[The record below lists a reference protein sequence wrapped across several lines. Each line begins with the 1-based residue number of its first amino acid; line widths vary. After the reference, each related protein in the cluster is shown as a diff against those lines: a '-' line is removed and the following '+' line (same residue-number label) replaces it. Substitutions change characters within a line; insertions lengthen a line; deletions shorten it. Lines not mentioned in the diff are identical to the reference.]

1 MDEKAFDQQ
10 ADLAFAHIEA
20 VLETVDDGL
29 DYELLPGGVLEI
41 EFEDG
46 AKMIINRHRIAQEIW
61 VAARSGGFHFRWS
74 DTGWLDTRTGENLMA
89 KLSTLVSDQAGS
101 DIRF

>member
-1 MDEKAFDQQ
+1 MDEKAFDLQ

-20 VLETVDDGL
+20 VLATVDDGL

-41 EFEDG
+41 EFEGG
-46 AKMIINRHRIAQEIW
+46 AKMVINRHRIAQEIW

-74 DTGWLDTRTGENLMA
+74 EEEWLDTRTGENLMVQ
-89 KLSTLVSDQAGS
+89 LSALVSNQAGVQLQ
-101 DIRF
+101 F